1 MNLLTIQE
9 ASDLLKLSV
18 STIYRLTSQKRIPFY
33 KVGGKVLFDSE
44 KLTAWLTGFAVEPVR
59 GMSHVRSAV

>member
-1 MNLLTIQE
+1 MKLLTIQE

-18 STIYRLTSQKRIPFY
+18 PTLYRLTSQKRIPFY
-33 KVGGKVLFDSE
+33 KVGGKLLFDSE
-44 KLTAWLTGFAVEPVR
+44 RLTNWLAGFAVEPVR